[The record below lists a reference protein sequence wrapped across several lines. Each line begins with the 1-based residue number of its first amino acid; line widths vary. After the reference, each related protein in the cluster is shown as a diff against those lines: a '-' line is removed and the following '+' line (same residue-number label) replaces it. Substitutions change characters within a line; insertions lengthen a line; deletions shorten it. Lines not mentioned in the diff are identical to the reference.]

1 MSDERFA
8 SSISLFTFHS
18 SLITMDLPLE
28 SQTALPDRAHLN
40 RGYALGL
47 IGITFWSTTAIF
59 ISYLLKNYSLEPLTL
74 AFWRD
79 LFVVGALAIVLAVF
93 RRNALHIE
101 SRQRKFLVLYG
112 VALTLMNISWTLS
125 VALNGAA
132 VSTVMVY
139 ASPGIT
145 AIAAHFF
152 FKERLSLI
160 RVLAFLGAL
169 LGAFFV
175 AKANDP
181 AQWNIN
187 AAGILIGVLS
197 AFGFALYSLMGKAVS
212 HRQINSWTA
221 TLSAFGVA
229 TVVLLPITLIAL
241 SVGQATAPIDDT
253 ARYSL
258 FSLGTQWSGWL
269 ILLVLAVV
277 PTLGGFG
284 FYTASLGYLPAGTAN
299 LLAALEPALTT
310 ILAYLLLNESLSP
323 TQLIGAGLIVLS
335 VISLR
340 LEER

>member
-1 MSDERFA
+1 ME
-8 SSISLFTFHS
+8 
-18 SLITMDLPLE
+18 LPLD
-28 SQTALPDRAHLN
+28 SQTAATDRAHLN
-40 RGYALGL
+40 RGYTLGL
-47 IGITFWSTTAIF
+47 IGIAFWSTTAIF
-59 ISYLLKNYSLEPLTL
+59 ISFLLKNYPLQPLTL

-79 LFVVGALAIVLAVF
+79 LFVVSALALLLVIF
-93 RRNALHIE
+93 RRSALRIE
-101 SRQRKFLVLYG
+101 PRQRRFLVLYG
-112 VALTLMNISWTLS
+112 ISLTLMNITWTLS

-152 FKERLSLI
+152 FKERLGLI

-187 AAGILIGVLS
+187 AAGIIIGVLS
-197 AFGFALYSLMGKAVS
+197 AFGFAFYSLMGKAVAR
-212 HRQINSWTA
+212 RQINSWTA

-229 TVVLLPITLIAL
+229 TVTLLPIALITLAL
-241 SVGQATAPIDDT
+241 GQATAPAGD
-253 ARYSL
+253 AGRYNL
-258 FSLGTQWSGWL
+258 LSLGTQWTGWL
-269 ILLVLAVV
+269 ILFVLAVG

-299 LLAALEPALTT
+299 LLATLEPVLTT
-310 ILAYLLLNESLSP
+310 ILAYLLLNESLLP
-323 TQLIGAGLIVLS
+323 AQLLGAGLIVLS

>member
-1 MSDERFA
+1 ME
-8 SSISLFTFHS
+8 
-18 SLITMDLPLE
+18 LPLE
-28 SQTALPDRAHLN
+28 SPTPAAHRAHLN
-40 RGYALGL
+40 RGYTLGL
-47 IGITFWSTTAIF
+47 IGVASWSTTAIF
-59 ISYLLKNYSLEPLTL
+59 ISYLLKNFPLQPLTL

-79 LFVVGALAIVLAVF
+79 LFVVGALVLLLAIF
-93 RRNALHIE
+93 RRTALHVD
-101 SRQRKFLVLYG
+101 RGQRKFLVLYG
-112 VALTLMNISWTLS
+112 ASLTLMNISWTLS

-152 FKERLSLI
+152 FKERLSPI

-181 AQWNIN
+181 TQWNGN
-187 AAGILIGVLS
+187 AAGIVIGVLS
-197 AFGFALYSLMGKAVS
+197 AFGFAFYSLMGKAVS
-212 HRQINSWTA
+212 QRRINSWTA
-221 TLSAFGVA
+221 TLNAFGVA
-229 TVVLLPITLIAL
+229 TIFLLPTALITLAL
-241 SVGQATAPIDDT
+241 GQVSAPIGT
-253 ARYSL
+253 AAQYNL
-258 FSLGTQWSGWL
+258 FSLGTQWNGWL
-269 ILLVLAVV
+269 ILFILAIG
-277 PTLGGFG
+277 PTLGGYG

-299 LLAALEPALTT
+299 LLATLEPVLTT

-323 TQLIGAGLIVLS
+323 GQFIGAGLIVLS

>member
-1 MSDERFA
+1 ME
-8 SSISLFTFHS
+8 
-18 SLITMDLPLE
+18 LPLD
-28 SQTALPDRAHLN
+28 SQTAAQDRAHLN
-40 RGYALGL
+40 RGYTFGL
-47 IGITFWSTTAIF
+47 IGIAFWSTTAIF
-59 ISYLLKNYSLEPLTL
+59 ISYLLKNYPLQPLTL

-79 LFVVGALAIVLAVF
+79 LFVVGALTIGLAVF
-93 RRNALHIE
+93 RRSALRIAPG
-101 SRQRKFLVLYG
+101 QRRFLIAYG
-112 VALTLMNISWTLS
+112 FALTLMNVSWTLS

-160 RVLAFLGAL
+160 RVLAFVGAL

-181 AQWNIN
+181 AQWNVN
-187 AAGILIGVLS
+187 AGGIIIGVLS
-197 AFGFALYSLMGKAVS
+197 ACGFAFYSLMGKAAS
-212 HRQINSWTA
+212 HRHINSWTA
-221 TLSAFGVA
+221 TLGAFSVA
-229 TVVLLPITLIAL
+229 TIFLLPTTLITLAL
-241 SVGQATAPIDDT
+241 GQATASIGT
-253 ARYSL
+253 AQAASYSL

-269 ILLVLAVV
+269 ILLFLAVV

-284 FYTASLGYLPAGTAN
+284 FYTASLGYLPASTAN
-299 LLAALEPALTT
+299 LLATLEPLLTT
-310 ILAYLLLNESLSP
+310 VLAYLLLHETLSSV
-323 TQLIGAGLIVLS
+323 QLIGGALIVLS

>member
-1 MSDERFA
+1 ME
-8 SSISLFTFHS
+8 
-18 SLITMDLPLE
+18 LPLD
-28 SQTALPDRAHLN
+28 SPTTLQDRSHLN
-40 RGYALGL
+40 RGYLLGL
-47 IGITFWSTTAIF
+47 IGIAFWSTTAIF
-59 ISYLLKNYSLEPLTL
+59 ISYLLKNYPLQPLTL

-79 LFVVGALAIVLAVF
+79 VFVVGALALLLAIF
-93 RRNALHIE
+93 RRSAL
-101 SRQRKFLVLYG
+101 RVAPGQRKFLLLYG
-112 VALTLMNISWTLS
+112 ISLTLMNISWTLS

-145 AIAAHFF
+145 AIAARFF

-181 AQWNIN
+181 AQWDVN
-187 AAGILIGVLS
+187 AAGIIIGVLS
-197 AFGFALYSLMGKAVS
+197 AFGFAVYSLLGKAVS
-212 HRQINSWTA
+212 HRRINSWTA

-229 TVVLLPITLIAL
+229 TIFLLPTTLITLAI
-241 SVGQATAPIDDT
+241 GQSTAPIGDT

-299 LLAALEPALTT
+299 LLATLEPVLTT
-310 ILAYLLLNESLSP
+310 ILAYLLLNETLSP
-323 TQLIGAGLIVLS
+323 AQLIGAGLIVLS